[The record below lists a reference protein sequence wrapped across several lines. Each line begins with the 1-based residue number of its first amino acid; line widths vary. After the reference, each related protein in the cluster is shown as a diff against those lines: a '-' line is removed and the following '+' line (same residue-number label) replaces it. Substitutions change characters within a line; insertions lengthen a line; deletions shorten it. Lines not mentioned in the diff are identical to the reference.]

1 MRIIII
7 SLLINLAM
15 HPVSADV
22 FKVEGDTLIYN
33 TEDTDGVDGIQD
45 GDDDKLLEILQS
57 HRNINLLKIKS
68 SGGEVYV
75 AKDMSDIIIDAQLDT
90 HVDTECISLCVRL
103 LLAGKKRTA
112 SPEAQ
117 IGISSGGWTAE
128 DLEKHYDTNKEAR
141 NWSTP
146 FEFAS
151 SLHYDVQEGVAE
163 YVRYFSERGLA
174 DYVAGYKYKL
184 GPDETWYMPREEL
197 RSSGILTE

>member
-75 AKDMSDIIIDAQLDT
+75 AKDMSDIIIDAQLNT
-90 HVDTECISLCVRL
+90 HVDEECISLCVRL
-103 LLAGKKRTA
+103 LLAGEKRTA

-174 DYVAGYKYKL
+174 HYVAGYKYKL
-184 GPDETWYMPREEL
+184 GPDETWYIPREEL

>member
-45 GDDDKLLEILQS
+45 GDDDKLLEILQY

-90 HVDTECISLCVRL
+90 HVDKECISLCVRL

-112 SPEAQ
+112 SPQAQ

-128 DLEKHYDTNKEAR
+128 DFEKHYDINKEAR
-141 NWSTP
+141 N
-146 FEFAS
+146 
-151 SLHYDVQEGVAE
+151 
-163 YVRYFSERGLA
+163 
-174 DYVAGYKYKL
+174 
-184 GPDETWYMPREEL
+184 
-197 RSSGILTE
+197 